1 MKKILVT
8 FLVVLFIS
16 YQSAKRNETTPFNEL
31 KGLIDNPPNDK
42 TLYEIASVSK
52 VFAGSLAAK
61 ADLENKLTLDDD
73 IRKYLVDEYI
83 TKINQLK

>member
-1 MKKILVT
+1 LAVYSDGK
-8 FLVVLFIS
+8 F
-16 YQSAKRNETTPFNEL
+16 YHNYYGEL
-31 KGLIDNPPNDK
+31 DKNSNNPPNDK